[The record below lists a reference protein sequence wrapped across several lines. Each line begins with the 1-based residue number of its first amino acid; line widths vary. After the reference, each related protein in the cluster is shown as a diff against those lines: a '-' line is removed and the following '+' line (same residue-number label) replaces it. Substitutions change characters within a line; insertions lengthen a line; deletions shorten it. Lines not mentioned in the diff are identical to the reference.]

1 MKKTYNDK
9 YNSYHL
15 DADGDEFILHRIGS
29 DSYSH
34 IRHADVPAAD
44 VDNWEEIP
52 VTDIPARTTAEYDAE
67 VERLIARRYSYG
79 KEIEV
84 NRERDLHPDRY
95 AAYLAYIDQCKAEAK
110 ATKNTTSCEI

>member
-1 MKKTYNDK
+1 MNDIITTTPVTIAGRDMVR
-9 YNSYHL
+9 L
-15 DADGDEFILHRIGS
+15 DVPDTHILHRIGS

-52 VTDIPARTTAEYDAE
+52 VADIPTRTKAEYDAE

-95 AAYLAYIDQCKAEAK
+95 AAYLAYIDECKAEAK
-110 ATKNTTSCEI
+110 AKTGE